1 MSESQAVAPEPNEEV
16 MPPSAEVD
24 SAQAASDSD
33 ADLDT
38 VLKEVQEFEEK
49 DGEKPPI
56 DNDESTTNDDRIND
70 VLEYVKRQKIR
81 EQELEAKALEEEYG
95 RTVKSLKGDLP
106 VSEKMVDAFLRLKAS
121 EDTRV
126 LKAYQMRNKSP
137 EVWQKVERGLRN
149 EIRKEINALP
159 DVGATQ
165 TRNQI
170 AAAIQ
175 SAQSTTDEVPQKKLS
190 EMDDVEFYEYQQKL
204 FGA

>member
-1 MSESQAVAPEPNEEV
+1 MNEPQAVAPETNEEV
-16 MPPSAEVD
+16 TPPSAEVD
-24 SAQAASDSD
+24 SAQVASDSD
-33 ADLDT
+33 ADLDS
-38 VLKEVQEFEEK
+38 VLKEVQEFEEN
-49 DGEKPPI
+49 DGDKLKT
-56 DNDESTTNDDRIND
+56 DEETTLSDDDRIND
-70 VLEYVKRQKIR
+70 VLDYVKRQKIR
-81 EQELEAKALEEEYG
+81 EQEQEQKALEEEYG

-137 EVWQKVERGLRN
+137 EVWKKVESGLRS

-159 DVGATQ
+159 DMGATQ

-175 SAQSTTDEVPQKKLS
+175 SAQSTTDDTPQKKLS
-190 EMDDVEFYEYQQKL
+190 DMDDVEFYEYQQKL
-204 FGA
+204 FGR